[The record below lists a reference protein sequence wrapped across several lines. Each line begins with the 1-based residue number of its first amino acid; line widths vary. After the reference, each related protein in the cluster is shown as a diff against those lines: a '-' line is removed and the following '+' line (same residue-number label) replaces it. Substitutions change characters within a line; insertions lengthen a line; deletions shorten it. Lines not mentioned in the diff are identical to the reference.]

1 MKPHKR
7 KMNDDVIL
15 RYGEMEEAMWYI
27 MIPTFLVLWMWMIII
42 WT

>member
-7 KMNDDVIL
+7 KINDDVIIPL
-15 RYGEMEEAMWYI
+15 EMEEAMWYI
-27 MIPTFLVLWMWMIII
+27 MIPTFLVIWMWMIII